1 MTKYFLVNLIKYI
14 IYVNFIFLLKKIYL
28 FLYLHHLRLIYKKFL
43 NNFYF
48 LNSKNL
54 VHFL

>member
-14 IYVNFIFLLKKIYL
+14 IYVNFIFILKKIYL
-28 FLYLHHLRLIYKKFL
+28 FLYLHNLRLIYKKFL

-48 LNSKNL
+48 YNSKNS